1 MVAFNFGI
9 TGGGGTRE
17 TVETGSRRTDTMLG
31 VSCGAAQAN
40 ICRDLGDISLR
51 GLPKPY
57 LRCLRGQNAKTPQI
71 RRSGDLGLVI
81 SDK

>member
-31 VSCGAAQAN
+31 VSCGAAQAVTC
-40 ICRDLGDISLR
+40 IDLGDMLLKQQFYIYIPS
-51 GLPKPY
+51 GT
-57 LRCLRGQNAKTPQI
+57 QAKNNSIGGTLCTYMLI
-71 RRSGDLGLVI
+71 
-81 SDK
+81 